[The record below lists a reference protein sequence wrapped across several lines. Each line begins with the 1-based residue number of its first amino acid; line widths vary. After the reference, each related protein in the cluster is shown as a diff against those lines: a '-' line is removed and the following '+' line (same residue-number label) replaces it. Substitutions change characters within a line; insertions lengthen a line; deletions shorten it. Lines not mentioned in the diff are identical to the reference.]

1 MFNVVDP
8 FLPTRNV
15 ARSITSDV
23 MFYYIQ
29 SCLMVTCR
37 YYCLPQTA
45 NGALFG
51 DIYTRATTY
60 HPALELIFRQTDA
73 IRAKLILIIMKL
85 DPNFHTPMGD
95 SKYSSH

>member
-23 MFYYIQ
+23 MFFYIQ
-29 SCLMVTCR
+29 SCLMTTCK
-37 YYCLPQTA
+37 YYCSPQTA

-60 HPALELIFRQTDA
+60 HPALEEILKKTDI
-73 IRAKLILIIMKL
+73 IREKLILIIMKL
-85 DPNFHTPMGD
+85 DPNFHSPWGG